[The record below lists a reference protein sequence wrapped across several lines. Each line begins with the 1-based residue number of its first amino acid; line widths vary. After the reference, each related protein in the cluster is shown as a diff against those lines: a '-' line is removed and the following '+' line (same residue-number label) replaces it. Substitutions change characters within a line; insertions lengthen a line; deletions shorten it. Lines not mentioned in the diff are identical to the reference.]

1 MVGELKSKPTQGP
14 ESSVTDGGIP
24 GNSIFPR
31 MGKTT
36 SNRSLP
42 AFTVRVVFTLL
53 IVAISTSH
61 QSIIFPRGMSYR
73 EGLKNNPVS
82 MWKTMVDG
90 LVRSLRRLSEASTAN
105 WYGSTV
111 GATYLASAEQESE
124 LVNCREC

>member
-1 MVGELKSKPTQGP
+1 
-14 ESSVTDGGIP
+14 
-24 GNSIFPR
+24 
-31 MGKTT
+31 
-36 SNRSLP
+36 
-42 AFTVRVVFTLL
+42 TVRVVFTLL

-90 LVRSLRRLSEASTAN
+90 LVRSLRRLSESSTAN

-124 LVNCREC
+124 LVNCRECCSLALKISAANQASADGIIPAT